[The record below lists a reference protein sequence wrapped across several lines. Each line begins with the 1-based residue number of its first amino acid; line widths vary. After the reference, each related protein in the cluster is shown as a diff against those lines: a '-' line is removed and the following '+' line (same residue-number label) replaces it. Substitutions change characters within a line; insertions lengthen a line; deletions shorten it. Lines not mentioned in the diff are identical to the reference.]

1 MSESGETRHTLSIS
15 PCQRNTPLE
24 PTSRLSAVMSGR
36 ELTPDEVRHK
46 QAVRAYTHSPTV
58 EKTLIRE
65 KPTPTGR
72 HCKLEVQRTRKGG
85 TVSSPI
91 KFTLPKAQADS
102 PDFVACTIRAIEKGH
117 KRVPYRLISDRV
129 KETLPP
135 REKAKLPPRPLE
147 KHFDDAKKQ
156 GK

>member
-1 MSESGETRHTLSIS
+1 MPFTHTPNRYA
-15 PCQRNTPLE
+15 PCVGNRPLE

-36 ELTPDEVRHK
+36 ELTRDEVRHK
-46 QAVRAYTHSPTV
+46 QAVRAYTYSPTV
-58 EKTLIRE
+58 RRTLTRK

-72 HCKLEVQRTRKGG
+72 HCKLEVQRTRIGG

-102 PDFVACTIRAIEKGH
+102 PGFVECMTRAIEKGD
-117 KRVPYRLISDRV
+117 KRVPPNVVSDRV
-129 KETLPP
+129 KKTFPK
-135 REKAKLPPRPLE
+135 RKKAKLTPRRPLE
-147 KHFDDAKKQ
+147 KNFDDAKKQ